1 MCLNIL
7 NIYDILERGSIIG
20 FLSRQPLS
28 FIPFYY
34 CNNLPFNQNLNF
46 MKNSEIKAKLIGVLS
61 QVKNKG
67 KDGDT
72 GYTANEVMRLTD
84 QAIQLIQQYSSAT
97 DEEEQLK
104 NRALQN
110 LTIAYKIAS
119 SYFEPRHG
127 FDTKIFRNSKVVPSM
142 YVNKT
147 YNALD
152 YFIHQASE

>member
-1 MCLNIL
+1 
-7 NIYDILERGSIIG
+7 
-20 FLSRQPLS
+20 
-28 FIPFYY
+28 
-34 CNNLPFNQNLNF
+34 
-46 MKNSEIKAKLIGVLS
+46 MKNLEIKISLIEVLNK
-61 QVKNKG
+61 VKDKG

-72 GYTANEVMRLTD
+72 DYTANEVMRLID
-84 QAIQLIQQYSSAT
+84 LAIPLIQQYSSAT
-97 DEEEQLK
+97 DEEEQIK